1 MATPEKLYF
10 STALEIGA
18 GGLLCTAALLQN
30 VTESLT
36 GEPHNVVTSFNE
48 NRYHNTETI
57 SFSLFSVSINQ
68 KNVWPI
74 GSKSAQYL
82 KVMLNEYWT
91 NK

>member
-36 GEPHNVVTSFNE
+36 GEPHNGISYYPKTLLFKTSNLKI
-48 NRYHNTETI
+48 H
-57 SFSLFSVSINQ
+57 NQ
-68 KNVWPI
+68 KVWLR
-74 GSKSAQYL
+74 SLEA
-82 KVMLNEYWT
+82 N
-91 NK
+91 